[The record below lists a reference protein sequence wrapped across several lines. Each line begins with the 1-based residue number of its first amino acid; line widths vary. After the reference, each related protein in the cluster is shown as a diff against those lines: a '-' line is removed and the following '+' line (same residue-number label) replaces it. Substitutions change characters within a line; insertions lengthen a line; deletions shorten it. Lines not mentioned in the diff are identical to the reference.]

1 MRFDIKDGLCSPNN
15 VKSLYNF
22 IDNVGKDAIFANA
35 SRMEQILSDMEQGN
49 EPTVSGKDAIIN
61 INNKARI
68 IFSELN
74 SEVSRLNSR
83 YKTQQQHS
91 KNK

>member
-1 MRFDIKDGLCSPNN
+1 MLNN
-15 VKSLYNF
+15 GMV
-22 IDNVGKDAIFANA
+22 
-35 SRMEQILSDMEQGN
+35 
-49 EPTVSGKDAIIN
+49 IN

-74 SEVSRLNSR
+74 SEVSRFNSR